1 MGNSNKKGGL
11 MISLNDAI
19 ENLETTA
26 TSINDQ
32 LDAIETKQE
41 AWDVRDF
48 DNWDSML
55 THIGEVL
62 DLLKTIQR
70 TFCE

>member
-1 MGNSNKKGGL
+1 